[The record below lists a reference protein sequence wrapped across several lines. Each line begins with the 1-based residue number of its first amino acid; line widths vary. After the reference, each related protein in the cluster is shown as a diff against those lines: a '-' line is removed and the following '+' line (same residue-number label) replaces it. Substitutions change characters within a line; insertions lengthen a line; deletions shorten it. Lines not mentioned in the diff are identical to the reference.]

1 MKEGQLV
8 YLLDDRGR
16 RYWTNARPEMLKIPG
31 LGVLDGSKLMAL
43 ESGAKMSFAGVEFY
57 VLIPGNPELME
68 SVDRSAQ
75 VIIAKDAATILFN
88 LDVKSGDTVLEAGL
102 GSAALT
108 MPLLNVVRPAGKVI
122 SVELR
127 EDFATKGRRNVA
139 RTGFGA
145 NWQLK
150 IGDVRT
156 IGVGEMVDSVVLDM
170 PNPWEAVDNVKRYL
184 RPGGR
189 FCGYVP
195 NTNQLESTVKKLRSS
210 GFIEVV
216 ALENIQRTMDVHEGG
231 VRPSFDMLGR
241 TVTWCWQA
249 DNGQPMIAE
258 QT

>member
-1 MKEGQLV
+1 MMKEGQLV

-16 RYWTNARPEMLKIPG
+16 KYWVNVRPEMLKIQG
-31 LGVLDGSKLMAL
+31 LGVLDGNKLMAL
-43 ESGAKMSFAGVEFY
+43 ESGSKLSLAGMEFY
-57 VLIPGNPELME
+57 VMVPGNPELME

-88 LDVKSGDTVLEAGL
+88 LDIKSGDVVLEAGL

-108 MPLLNVVRPAGKVI
+108 MPLLNVVRPAGKII

-127 EDFATKGRRNVA
+127 EDFATKGRRNVE
-139 RTGFGA
+139 RSGFGA
-145 NWQLK
+145 NWQLM

-156 IGVGEMVDSVVLDM
+156 IDLGEKVDSVVLDM
-170 PNPWEAVDNVKRYL
+170 PNPWEAVDNVKRFL
-184 RPGGR
+184 KSGGR

-231 VRPSFDMLGR
+231 VRPSHDMLGHTGYLVFGR
-241 TVTWCWQA
+241 LA
-249 DNGQPMIAE
+249 FSG
-258 QT
+258 

>member
-1 MKEGQLV
+1 MMKEGQLV
-8 YLLDDRGR
+8 YLLDQRGR
-16 RYWTNARPEMLKIPG
+16 KYWMNVRPEMVKIPG
-31 LGVLDGSKLMAL
+31 LGVLDGSRLMAL
-43 ESGAKMSFAGVEFY
+43 ESGSKISFAGIEFY
-57 VLIPGNPELME
+57 VLVPGNPELME

-88 LDVKSGDTVLEAGL
+88 LDVKSGDVVLEAGL

-127 EDFATKGRRNVA
+127 EDFALKGRRNVE
-139 RTGFGA
+139 RTGFQA

-156 IGVGEMVDSVVLDM
+156 IDVGERVDSVILDM
-170 PNPWEAVDNVKRYL
+170 PAPWEAVDNVKRFL
-184 RPGGR
+184 KPGGR

-195 NTNQLESTVKKLRSS
+195 NTNQLESTVRKLRES

-216 ALENIQRTMDVHEGG
+216 ALENIQRLMDVHEGG
-231 VRPSFDMLGR
+231 VRPSFDMLGHTGYLVFGR
-241 TVTWCWQA
+241 MTPGDPQ
-249 DNGQPMIAE
+249 G
-258 QT
+258 

>member
-16 RYWTNARPEMLKIPG
+16 RYWTNARPDMLKIPG
-31 LGVLDGSKLMAL
+31 LGVLDGNKLMAL
-43 ESGAKMSFAGVEFY
+43 ESGSKMSFAGVEFY

-102 GSAALT
+102 GSASLT

-127 EDFATKGRRNVA
+127 EDFATKGRRNVE

-150 IGDVRT
+150 IGDVRN
-156 IGVGEMVDSVVLDM
+156 IEVGEKVDSVVLDM
-170 PNPWEAVDNVKRYL
+170 PNPWEAVDNVKRFL
-184 RPGGR
+184 KPGGR

-231 VRPSFDMLGR
+231 VRPSFDMLGHTGYLVFGR
-241 TVTWCWQA
+241 YAWSPQ
-249 DNGQPMIAE
+249 E
-258 QT
+258 Q